1 MKGEGF
7 EDLIRSWDGE
17 EVLARF
23 DEPAGAWMFVCVH
36 STLMGPATGGVRMKT
51 YATPHEALL
60 DCMRLSSL
68 MTLKTAVSGLPMGGG
83 KSVIA
88 VPEVPAP
95 GSEERRRVMERF
107 GMMVGSLQGTYWSG
121 PDMNTSEQDMDV
133 LWDVAPYTFGRS
145 PARGGSGDSAPDTAE
160 GVLHGIKATVAR
172 AFGSPDLSGRTV
184 LVEGV
189 GGVGS
194 RLAELLAKE
203 NASLL
208 VADIDQE
215 RVTEI
220 AERLAAGMVAPG
232 DVIGAECDVYA
243 PCAVGWTV
251 NEETIPRLRCRAVAG
266 AANNQLGELVHDAER
281 LRRAGILYA
290 PDYVINAGGAF
301 HLIGYETLGWSRD
314 EVDRHIT
321 GIGDT
326 MTRIFERADEQGIS
340 TELAAE
346 RIAKDRL
353 AKAGNPP
360 TR

>member
-7 EDLIRSWDGE
+7 ERLIRAWEGE
-17 EVLARF
+17 GVLVHF
-23 DEPAGAWMFVCVH
+23 DEPTGAWMFICVH
-36 STLMGPATGGVRMKT
+36 STRLGPATGGVRMKS
-51 YATPHEALL
+51 YGSPQEALE
-60 DCMRLSSL
+60 DCMRLASL
-68 MTLKTAVSGLPMGGG
+68 MTLKTAVCGLPMGGG

-88 VPEVPAP
+88 VPEVP
-95 GSEERRRVMERF
+95 GRDTEERRRVMARF
-107 GMMVGSLQGTYWSG
+107 GTMVDSLKGTYWTG
-121 PDMNTSEQDMDV
+121 PDMNTSEADMDV
-133 LWDVAPYTFGRS
+133 VWDVAPYAFGRS

-172 AFGSPDLSGRTV
+172 AFGSADMAGRTV
-184 LVEGV
+184 LMEGV

-208 VADIDQE
+208 LADIDAE
-215 RVTEI
+215 RVAEI
-220 AERLAAGMVAPG
+220 AERLGARVVPPD
-232 DVIGAECDVYA
+232 DVIGTECDVYA

-251 NEETIPRLRCRAVAG
+251 NEDTIPRLRCRAVAG

-290 PDYVINAGGAF
+290 PDYVINGGGAF
-301 HLIGYETLGWSRD
+301 HLIGYETLGWSRQ
-314 EVDRHIT
+314 EVDRHIA

-326 MTRIFERADEQGIS
+326 LTAIFERAEEQGIS

-353 AKAGNPP
+353 SSA
-360 TR
+360 